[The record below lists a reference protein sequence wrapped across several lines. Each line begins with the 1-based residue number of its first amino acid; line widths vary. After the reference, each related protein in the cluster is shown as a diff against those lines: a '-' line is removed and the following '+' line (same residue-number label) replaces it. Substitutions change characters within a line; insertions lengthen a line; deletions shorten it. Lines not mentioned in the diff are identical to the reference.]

1 MVLCSAP
8 RVAVLVR
15 SGVAMWRP
23 DALLG
28 RPCDV
33 VWCCVAVG
41 VSLRWCLVRGLLR
54 RSCVTALGC
63 VGGGLVRRCVA
74 VCVGDGAGVW
84 GRRELGSG
92 APATLSGLRRGS
104 CVAGGVTLSRGP
116 WAVALSRGWYVIGR
130 GVAGGGPWCGRDADR
145 RRRGSVR
152 ISRDKKRGARRRAR
166 SATKGVG
173 HRHCSL

>member
-8 RVAVLVR
+8 RVAALVR

-33 VWCCVAVG
+33 VWCCVAGG
-41 VSLRWCLVRGLLR
+41 VAAVVPRAGVAASVVCDGVVALVVASCGAASLGAR
-54 RSCVTALGC
+54 VTALAYG
-63 VGGGLVRRCVA
+63 
-74 VCVGDGAGVW
+74 

-104 CVAGGVTLSRGP
+104 CVAGGGTLSRGP
-116 WAVALSRGWYVIGR
+116 WAVGRGPWVVRRVGATSLDASRRRVGRGAASSSSSRGS
-130 GVAGGGPWCGRDADR
+130 C
-145 RRRGSVR
+145 
-152 ISRDKKRGARRRAR
+152 RRRAR
-166 SATKGVG
+166 RGGAC
-173 HRHCSL
+173 RPW